1 MNQAYYEKLNERC
14 ENAIKLID
22 QEEDVERWLH
32 LASKL
37 FKAVSIQ
44 PEGLPSIANSHFE
57 GVYYRSIAEFHRIYQ
72 EQENKRFKTNA
83 NND

>member
-1 MNQAYYEKLNERC
+1 MNQAYYEQLNERC
-14 ENAIKLID
+14 ENAIKVIG

-57 GVYYRSIAEFHRIYQ
+57 GVYYDFITEFHNLYVKKQ
-72 EQENKRFKTNA
+72 KTLQ
-83 NND
+83 